1 MPRQLLVLSLAFVFA
16 LSACTRKSEL
26 RRAQQLEQQGRP
38 HQALE
43 IYKAQFAAM
52 PERQRAERADLQY
65 HIGECLLAMGRTRE
79 AFSAYNKAVEVDVN
93 NQPAHLRLGEMYL
106 LSGSGEGASEQAQAI
121 LKNGEANLD
130 ALTLLGEAAAASG
143 SSAVAEK
150 ALETVWQ
157 KDHSRIKVAISLAD
171 LLNREGQPDRSREIL
186 AEAAKSQP
194 RSSAPW
200 VALGRIEETL
210 GNIKPAE
217 DAYRKAVQVED
228 TPETNLRLAQYLERT
243 AHVEEA
249 KVILLHVDTLRPN
262 FATANA
268 DFALISDRSGEAREG
283 YLMALNGLASK
294 KDESTDRSRTIARLI
309 EADLA
314 GLTAD
319 APNTKTLT
327 TPVNV
332 AQKHLDYFRNEL
344 DRATLEMLEAEIALA
359 NNDLP
364 TAAVHAEAA
373 VHLAPDSAPAEYIA
387 GSVKLRSGDS
397 AAARTA
403 WESAL
408 DNDSDH
414 IPTRLALAQLSLDQ
428 DDLKGALG
436 YVVPVVR
443 EEPGNY
449 RALLLFGRILLAQ
462 KEFDSAQVIAARA
475 EVVAP
480 SANGPDL
487 LRGEIALAKD
497 DPGKALIE
505 FQKAILRDPNSE
517 EAVDGLT
524 RAYRGGQVNRDML
537 LNIERM
543 AMQDPPSATLLE
555 ITGRLY
561 AERGMSDDARR
572 AYTESLR
579 VDPTRSS
586 AARELAKSLAQAGK
600 DDQAS
605 QYAALVPAL
614 SHLVRGVAAERS
626 GHLQTAIEHYEIA
639 FRSGEP
645 SGVAANNLAWL
656 YAQQQIKLDRAL
668 MAARRAVEL
677 APREASVMD
686 TLGYVYL
693 RRREYSDAVKIL
705 EDARDMARR
714 NHSPDLDTI
723 DQHLRLAYL
732 NAGQPEQAEHLAEGP
747 SSR

>member
-1 MPRQLLVLSLAFVFA
+1 MPRQLLVLCLALV
-16 LSACTRKSEL
+16 LVPSGCSRKAEI
-26 RRAQQLEQQGRP
+26 RRAKRLEQQGRP
-38 HQALE
+38 NQALE
-43 IYKAQFAAM
+43 IYKAQFAAV
-52 PERQRAERADLQY
+52 PEGQRSQRADLQY

-79 AFSAYNKAVEVDVN
+79 AFSAYSKAVDIDDS
-93 NQPAHLRLGEMYL
+93 NQAAHLRLGEMYL

-121 LKNGEANLD
+121 LKTGEANLD

-143 SSAVAEK
+143 SSLVAQK

-157 KDHSRIKVAISLAD
+157 KDRSRIKVAISLAE
-171 LLNREGQPDRSREIL
+171 LLNREGLPDQAREVL
-186 AEAAKSQP
+186 AEAAKAQP

-200 VALGRIEETL
+200 IALGRIEETA
-210 GNIKPAE
+210 GNVKPAE

-243 AHVEEA
+243 AHIEEA
-249 KVILLHVDTLRPN
+249 KTVLLHVDSLRPN
-262 FATANA
+262 FPTANA
-268 DFALISDRSGEAREG
+268 DFALISDRGREAREG
-283 YLMALNGLASK
+283 YLIALNGLSSK
-294 KDESTDRSRTIARLI
+294 KKESSDRSRTIARLI

-314 GLTAD
+314 GDLGRSSDTPAN
-319 APNTKTLT
+319 A

-332 AQKHLDYFRNEL
+332 AQKHLEYFRNEL
-344 DRATLEMLEAEIALA
+344 DRATLEMLAAEISLA
-359 NNDLP
+359 ANDLP

-373 VHLAPDSAPAEYIA
+373 VHLAPDSAPAQYID
-387 GSVKLRSGDS
+387 GSVKLRSGDP

-408 DNDSDH
+408 EDDSDH

-436 YVVPVVR
+436 YIVPVVR
-443 EEPGNY
+443 QEPGNY
-449 RALLLFGRILLAQ
+449 RALMLFGRVLLAQ
-462 KEFDSAQVIAARA
+462 KEFDSATMIAARA

-480 SANGPDL
+480 TANGPDL
-487 LRGEIALAKD
+487 LRGEIALARD
-497 DPGKALIE
+497 DSGKALIE

-524 RAYRGGQVNRDML
+524 RAYRTGYVNRDML

-561 AERGMSDDARR
+561 AERGMLDDARR
-572 AYTESLR
+572 TYAESLR
-579 VDPTRSS
+579 IDPTRSS
-586 AARELAKSLAQAGK
+586 TARELAKSLAQAGK
-600 DDQAS
+600 NDEAS

-614 SHLVRGVAAERS
+614 SHIVRGVAAENR
-626 GHLQTAIEHYEIA
+626 GEVQTAIEHYEIA

-656 YAQQQIKLDRAL
+656 YAQQQVKLDRAL
-668 MAARRAVEL
+668 LAARRAVEL
-677 APREASVMD
+677 APREPSVMD

-693 RRREYSDAVKIL
+693 RRREYSDAVKTL
-705 EDARDMARR
+705 ESAREIARK

-747 SSR
+747 STR